1 MFVPLLLS
9 RRISLNLPVV
19 GRQHGCQHARMQ
31 GEEVNGGER
40 EAQAFVGKRN
50 KGGKSKESNT
60 YTPTSMGLLQLGPQ
74 RNYLTWRLAK
84 PPRLSPSA
92 LVQNAV
98 RAAGTVNTQGSG
110 SMPHPKRKKEKKKK
124 NRDRAGTE
132 WAYFHTTA
140 IVLLM
145 RKGN

>member
-1 MFVPLLLS
+1 MFVPLLFS

-124 NRDRAGTE
+124 EQRQGRD
-132 WAYFHTTA
+132 
-140 IVLLM
+140 
-145 RKGN
+145 

>member
-1 MFVPLLLS
+1 M
-9 RRISLNLPVV
+9 N
-19 GRQHGCQHARMQ
+19 
-31 GEEVNGGER
+31 GEER
-40 EAQAFVGKRN
+40 EAQAFAGKR
-50 KGGKSKESNT
+50 KKEGGKSKESNT
-60 YTPTSMGLLQLGPQ
+60 CTPTSMGLLQLGPR

-98 RAAGTVNTQGSG
+98 RAAGIVNTQGSG
-110 SMPHPKRKKEKKKK
+110 SMRHPKRKKGKKKK
-124 NRDRAGTE
+124 NRARAGTE

-145 RKGN
+145 QKGN